1 MIDKDSRSLAVVL
14 EWGRTKY
21 INKGQKEA
29 ALQVL
34 INAALQ
40 EQDKLTRHACAEA
53 VIQCPENMSISNF
66 KDTAVSACL
75 RVIAV

>member
-14 EWGRTKY
+14 EWGRTEYK
-21 INKGQKEA
+21 NEGQKEV

-34 INAALQ
+34 INSALQ

-53 VIQCPENMSISNF
+53 VIQCPEDTSISNF
-66 KDTAVSACL
+66 KATAVNACL
-75 RVIAV
+75 RVIAL